1 MIKKITAAFLTIVIS
16 MLVLC
21 TVVSANGISLH
32 TTYLMTCSST
42 LTISG
47 TTATCLSKATGYY
60 GETTKITI
68 SQTLQKKNSSG
79 DWEYVDSWI
88 ETDDGYIGSATNY
101 KYNLSSGTY
110 RLKSVFTVYAG
121 SDSETVEKCSF
132 EKTVK

>member
-1 MIKKITAAFLTIVIS
+1 MLKKITAVFLVLIIS
-16 MLVLC
+16 TFVLC
-21 TVVSANGISLH
+21 TIVSANDISLH
-32 TTYLMTCSST
+32 TTYLYNCSST

-47 TTATCLSKATGYY
+47 TTATCTSKATGYY

-79 DWEYVDSWI
+79 DWEYVDSWS
-88 ETDDGYIGSATNY
+88 ETDQGYKGSATNY

-121 SDSETVEKCSF
+121 SDSETVEKYSF
-132 EKTVK
+132 EETVK